1 MKPIDEKKEYINLR
15 AQGKSYQYICDAL
28 HISKSTCSAWEKEL
42 KDQIDD
48 LKKAQLAE
56 LAETYGMAKEARI
69 KRLGDTLNKINA
81 ALQNIP
87 FDSIEP
93 SKLLDFKL
101 KYTQALKEEYT
112 GTTGTFKLSD
122 GVDAKQIITGL
133 ADLLNRIQAGEVTA
147 EQAAK
152 ESTVFAN
159 LLKAYENAELKTKL
173 EALEDIIG
181 GRK

>member
-15 AQGKSYQYICDAL
+15 AQGKSYQFICDAL

-69 KRLGDTLNKINA
+69 KRLGNTLNKINE
-81 ALQNIP
+81 ALDKVP
-87 FDSIEP
+87 FDALEP

-112 GTTGTFKLSD
+112 GTTGTFKLTD
-122 GVDAKQIITGL
+122 NVDAKQIINGL
-133 ADLLNRIQAGEVTA
+133 ADLLNRIQAGEITT

-159 LLKAYENAELKTKL
+159 LLKAYEDTELKTKL
-173 EALEDIIG
+173 ETLEAIIG

>member
-1 MKPIDEKKEYINLR
+1 MRPIDEKKEYINLR
-15 AQGKSYQYICDAL
+15 AQGKSYQYICDTL
-28 HISKSTCSAWEKEL
+28 HVSKGTCSAWEKEL
-42 KDQIDD
+42 KEQIDE

-69 KRLGDTLNKINA
+69 KRLGDTLNKIND
-81 ALQNIP
+81 ALSKIP
-87 FDSIEP
+87 FDAIDP

-101 KYTQALKEEYT
+101 KYAQALKEEYT
-112 GTTGTFKLSD
+112 GTGHAFKLD
-122 GVDAKQIITGL
+122 EKLDAKQIITAL
-133 ADLLNRIQAGEVTA
+133 ADLLNRIQAGEITT

-152 ESTVFAN
+152 ESTVFSN